1 MNTTIIYTR
10 RCLEAVD
17 VLAPPNSLYIFNVEL
32 WPEDAPVILHSTLV
46 SLDLGTTLYFAD
58 RKRKQPT
65 KGYAP
70 AKQVFWER
78 ALNLKKLKRIS
89 IYYSHIFLPMFA
101 NIYRAPILSA
111 LREIHLWQCLVRSPE
126 LMLLT
131 KSVSVSSQVDT
142 ISMGFTNPV
151 DSRQSSVVI
160 TAANFVDALLLR
172 GRFSSVTLFSSWFD
186 EYLCVASLFRR
197 AEDHEMNSLKRLR
210 LDNIQTRWALSRSL
224 SECSRT
230 FITQKLVVGNAFSN
244 VYSISEK
251 KYLSQFAHFDQ
262 HGSREATFP
271 PKKSLYS

>member
-1 MNTTIIYTR
+1 M
-10 RCLEAVD
+10 D
-17 VLAPPNSLYIFNVEL
+17 VPAPPNSLYIYGFEL
-32 WPEDAPVILHSTLV
+32 WSEDAEVIPHSTLV

-131 KSVSVSSQVDT
+131 KSVSVSS
-142 ISMGFTNPV
+142 
-151 DSRQSSVVI
+151 
-160 TAANFVDALLLR
+160 
-172 GRFSSVTLFSSWFD
+172 
-186 EYLCVASLFRR
+186 
-197 AEDHEMNSLKRLR
+197 
-210 LDNIQTRWALSRSL
+210 
-224 SECSRT
+224 
-230 FITQKLVVGNAFSN
+230 
-244 VYSISEK
+244 
-251 KYLSQFAHFDQ
+251 
-262 HGSREATFP
+262 
-271 PKKSLYS
+271 